1 MSSIGFNEIM
11 NNSLVDNYSKNSDF
25 EAISLI
31 NSISNDISIMR
42 ADLLTGIL
50 NTISY
55 NINRKN
61 TSNSL
66 YEFGSIYTKKGNNY
80 QEKKVLGISLN
91 GDLVKKSWLNKALPN
106 NFFYL
111 KNIVLN
117 IIKRFNIDFS
127 EKIVDPDTLIIEA
140 DNKALCK
147 IITIPHDKLIKHGI
161 KSPVFYATFDV
172 DLFYSLISNDF
183 FNIKTIS
190 KFPGVSRDFS
200 FILDDEI
207 LNSDIKQTIYSVDPV
222 LIKRVKLNDSYKSE
236 KTDNKK
242 SYSFSVY
249 MESNLK
255 TLAEKEIKNISNK
268 IINKVIKKHRAV
280 LRDQ

>member
-1 MSSIGFNEIM
+1 
-11 NNSLVDNYSKNSDF
+11 
-25 EAISLI
+25 
-31 NSISNDISIMR
+31 MR

-140 DNKALCK
+140 DNKGLCK